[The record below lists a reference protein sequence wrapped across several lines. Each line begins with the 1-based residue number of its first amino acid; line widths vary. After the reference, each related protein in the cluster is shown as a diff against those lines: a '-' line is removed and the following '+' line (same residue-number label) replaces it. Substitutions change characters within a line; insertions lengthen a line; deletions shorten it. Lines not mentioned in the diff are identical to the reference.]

1 MLRLKNMI
9 WTILGVSVAI
19 VAVFCI
25 SVAETLVGKPIFEQN
40 RHYVAAVLVAAGVT
54 AWFVGRHL
62 ASRRDALKILEDDT
76 ETTRSFVLLDLRYWG
91 PMLLALG
98 VITLFIR
105 PLRSAA
111 PSVAVAPRPEP
122 RKVAVVTP
130 PAPEPVKTNAPVTF
144 PPLKMQGVIFRE
156 NHPFA
161 IINGQSYTV
170 GDHVGEVEVKAIDR
184 TGVVLELSG
193 EVKLLSLN

>member
-1 MLRLKNMI
+1 MI

-25 SVAETLVGKPIFEQN
+25 SVAETLVGKPIFEGN
-40 RHYVAAVLVAAGVT
+40 RHYIAAVLVVAGVA

-62 ASRRDALKILEDDT
+62 GDRRR
-76 ETTRSFVLLDLRYWG
+76 TTTNVLSDEEESGSRSFVLLDLRYWG
-91 PMLLALG
+91 PMLLVLG

-105 PLRSAA
+105 PLRSA
-111 PSVAVAPRPEP
+111 PVAAAAPRREP
-122 RKVAVVTP
+122 PKVAIVTP
-130 PAPEPVKTNAPVTF
+130 PRAPEPVKKAPVRF

-156 NHPFA
+156 TQPFA
-161 IINGQSYTV
+161 IINGESYTI
-170 GDHVGEVEVKAIDR
+170 GDHVGEVQIKAIDR

>member
-1 MLRLKNMI
+1 MI

-25 SVAETLVGKPIFEQN
+25 SVAETLVGKPLFEQN
-40 RHYVAAVLVAAGVT
+40 RHYVAAVLVAAGVA

-62 ASRRDALKILEDDT
+62 GDRRRATANVLSDE
-76 ETTRSFVLLDLRYWG
+76 ETSSRSFVLLDLRYWG

-105 PLRSAA
+105 PLRAA
-111 PSVAVAPRPEP
+111 PTVAAAPRREP
-122 RKVAVVTP
+122 PKVAVVAP
-130 PAPEPVKTNAPVTF
+130 PRAPEPVKTNAPVRF

-156 NHPFA
+156 DHPFA
-161 IINGQSYTV
+161 IINGQSYTI
-170 GDHVGEVEVKAIDR
+170 GDHVGQVEIKSIDR
-184 TGVVLELSG
+184 SGVVLELSG
-193 EVKLLSLN
+193 QVKLLSLN